1 MDPLYLIRVPLALNA
16 LARWAGERGWLP
28 GRSVAFDEGRA
39 LHHLV
44 DEAFGP
50 GALRPFRLLMPPRC
64 TEGNLYSYSRQDH
77 ERLRIA
83 LRQFALP
90 DHLAVLQEQRLAGK
104 AMPTAWSIG
113 QRVGFD
119 VRVRPVRRLRADLVT
134 ARGRFRR
141 GSELDAFL
149 SEALNCHPDDRDG
162 MAGSK
167 RSREAVYTDWLAER
181 LAPGAEVDRR
191 ATRLAR
197 FQRTQVARG
206 DRTHE
211 GPDAT
216 MHGTLTVTHPD
227 AFGTLLAHG
236 VGRHRA
242 FGYGMLLLRPPQRAT
257 PLR

>member
-1 MDPLYLIRVPLALNA
+1 MDPLYLIRIPLAMNA

-64 TEGNLYSYSRQDH
+64 TEGNLYSYSSQDH
-77 ERLRIA
+77 EQLRAA
-83 LRQFALP
+83 LRQFAMP
-90 DHLAVLQEQRLAGK
+90 DHLAVLQEQRLASK
-104 AMPTAWSIG
+104 VMPTDWSAG
-113 QRVGFD
+113 QRIGFD

-134 ARGRFRR
+134 VQGRFRS

-149 SEALNCHPDDRDG
+149 SEALHRHPDNRDG
-162 MAGSK
+162 MVASN
-167 RSREAVYTDWLAER
+167 RSREAVYVDWLAER
-181 LAPGAEVDRR
+181 LVPGAEVDRQ

-197 FQRTQVARG
+197 FHRTQVARG
-206 DRTHE
+206 DRAHE

-216 MHGTLTVTHPD
+216 MHGTLTVTKPD
-227 AFGTLLAHG
+227 AFGKLLAHG

-242 FGYGMLLLRPPQRAT
+242 FGYGMLLLRPPHRAA
-257 PLR
+257 PIR